1 MPLKQLTG
9 ENLMKPD
16 IHPEYRDVLFHDT
29 TSDTHYLIGSTAK
42 TTLTAEY
49 EGKTY
54 PYMTLDVSSASHP
67 FYTGKQ
73 HVSQNDGR
81 IAKFNK
87 RFKTKSK

>member
-1 MPLKQLTG
+1 MR
-9 ENLMKPD
+9 PD

-29 TSDTHYLIGSTAK
+29 ASDTYFVIGSTAQ
-42 TTLTAEY
+42 TNRTAEY
-49 EGKTY
+49 EGKEY

-73 HVSQNDGR
+73 QVATRDGR

-87 RFKTKSK
+87 RFKQAGGK